1 MATKKEKENNTTENE
16 SGMIDSPRY
25 TKDEISEASKIALQE
40 RSSEMEID
48 WDTVT
53 EYCNITIGGLK
64 ALQKTLEDTIKA
76 YNEKI
81 SSSREKTELLLGI
94 TGGLK
99 ELFSECNEVIKEHS
113 SVNEEGVR
121 VLYTGK
127 IDGDDGDLFG
137 IGLVSR
143 YGSINEKLGQLMSIG
158 YVELLASLTTSPE
171 ELALLDSTVNEYKQ
185 NMKEAANAGQQ
196 H

>member
-1 MATKKEKENNTTENE
+1 MATKKEEDNKTMESE
-16 SGMIDSPRY
+16 SGMIDSSRY
-25 TKDEISEASKIALQE
+25 TKDEISKASKIALQE

>member
-1 MATKKEKENNTTENE
+1 MITKKKETKKNTNSEP
-16 SGMIDSPRY
+16 DLPRY
-25 TKDEISEASKIALQE
+25 TKSEISEASKLVLQE
-40 RSSEMEID
+40 YAAEMD
-48 WDTVT
+48 VSWDTVA

-64 ALQKTLEDTIKA
+64 ALQKTLEDTYKSYGDKIK
-76 YNEKI
+76 
-81 SSSREKTELLLGI
+81 SSREKTELLLGI

-113 SVNEEGVR
+113 AVNKDGVR

-127 IDGDDGDLFG
+127 IEGEDGDLFG
-137 IGLVSR
+137 IGLISR

-171 ELALLDSTVNEYKQ
+171 ELALLDNAVNDYKQ
-185 NMKEAANAGQQ
+185 GMKEASNAGQQ